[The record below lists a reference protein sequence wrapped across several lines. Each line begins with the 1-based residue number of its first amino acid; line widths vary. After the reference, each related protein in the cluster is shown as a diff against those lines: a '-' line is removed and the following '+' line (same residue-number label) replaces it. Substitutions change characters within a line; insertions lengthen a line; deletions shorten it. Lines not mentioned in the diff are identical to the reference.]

1 MREIVAETNVQET
14 IRKLIVNCIRDN
26 KCESTQIWLSDEVVQ
41 KIKEV
46 QVYGTINVPYEGY
59 IMSALKLKTGERVEI
74 TYNREKSIAIRNW
87 HNTWSDMNVIKYVL
101 FPDSDEYFFFGAINK
116 EILVIK

>member
-41 KIKEV
+41 K
-46 QVYGTINVPYEGY
+46 
-59 IMSALKLKTGERVEI
+59 LKSFRYMEP
-74 TYNREKSIAIRNW
+74 
-87 HNTWSDMNVIKYVL
+87 VIFRTK
-101 FPDSDEYFFFGAINK
+101 D
-116 EILVIK
+116 ILWLLLS